1 MLDLLLPLM
10 IVALA
15 IALYFFFRRALF
27 IVPQSQAV
35 VIERL
40 GKFSRVA
47 YSGLNILIPGFESQR
62 RIHYRVTQYDQG
74 GREIGSQLLSTPW
87 IDLREKV
94 LEFPSQR
101 VITKDNVVMSIDAVL
116 YYRITDPVKV
126 IYEVASFA
134 EAIEK
139 LTQTTLRNVVGELT
153 LDETL
158 ASRETINARLRTT
171 LDEVAE
177 RWGVDVTRV
186 ELQDIAPP
194 EDIRETMELQMTAE
208 RKKRATILAAEGNK
222 EAAILQA
229 EGVAEARVREA
240 EGMAE
245 ARLKIA
251 QAEAEALER
260 LRQALGGEQA
270 AGYLIAMKYLESLE
284 KIADGQATKVFLPF
298 EASGVLGSLASM
310 REIWNE
316 ASRELGRPV
325 DTRLT
330 D

>member
-1 MLDLLLPLM
+1 MPSLVLFLV
-10 IVALA
+10 IVAIV

-47 YSGLNILIPGFESQR
+47 YSGLNILIPGLESQR
-62 RIHYRVTQYDQG
+62 RIHYRMPQYDRD
-74 GREIGSQLLSTPW
+74 GREVGSQLMATPW

-94 LEFPSQR
+94 LDFASQS
-101 VITKDNVVMSIDAVL
+101 VITQDNVVMSIDAVL
-116 YYRITDPVKV
+116 YYRISDPVKV
-126 IYEVASFA
+126 VYEVANFA

-158 ASRETINARLRTT
+158 ASREIINARLRAT

-177 RWGVDVTRV
+177 RWGVHVTRV
-186 ELQDIAPP
+186 ELQNISPP

-208 RKKRATILAAEGNK
+208 RKKRAAILTAEGEK
-222 EAAILQA
+222 QAAILKA
-229 EGVAEARVREA
+229 EGLAQSRIREA
-240 EGMAE
+240 EGLAE
-245 ARLKIA
+245 ARLKIV
-251 QAEAEALER
+251 QAVAEALER
-260 LRQALGGEQA
+260 VRQALGGDQA
-270 AGYLIAMKYLESLE
+270 AGYLIAIKYLESLE

-298 EASGVLGSLASM
+298 EASGVLGSLAGM
-310 REIWNE
+310 REIWNQAGKQLE
-316 ASRELGRPV
+316 E
-325 DTRLT
+325 
-330 D
+330 

>member
-1 MLDLLLPLM
+1 MLSDLILPLV

-15 IALYFFFRRALF
+15 IVLYFFFRRALF

-47 YSGLNILIPGFESQR
+47 YSGLNILIPLIEDQR
-62 RIHYRVTQYDQG
+62 RIHYRVTQYDRG
-74 GREIGSQLLSTPW
+74 GQEIGTQLMATPW
-87 IDLREKV
+87 IDMREKV
-94 LEFPSQR
+94 LDFASQR

-116 YYRITDPVKV
+116 YYRINDPVKV
-126 IYEVASFA
+126 IYEVANFA

-158 ASRETINARLRTT
+158 ASRETINARLRAT

-177 RWGVDVTRV
+177 RWGVGVTRV
-186 ELQDIAPP
+186 ELQDISPP
-194 EDIRETMELQMTAE
+194 EDIRDTMELQMTAE
-208 RKKRATILAAEGNK
+208 RKKRAAILTAEGEK
-222 EAAILQA
+222 EAAILQS
-229 EGVAEARVREA
+229 EGIAQATVREA
-240 EGMAE
+240 EGTAE

-260 LRQALGGEQA
+260 IRQALGGDQA

-284 KIADGQATKVFLPF
+284 KIADGQATKIFLPF
-298 EASGVLGSLASM
+298 EASGVLGSLGSM
-310 REIWNE
+310 SEIWGKAGKHLE
-316 ASRELGRPV
+316 E
-325 DTRLT
+325 
-330 D
+330 

>member
-1 MLDLLLPLM
+1 MPSLTLPFA
-10 IVALA
+10 IVVIA

-35 VIERL
+35 VVERL

-47 YSGLNILIPGFESQR
+47 YSGLNILIPGLESQR
-62 RIHYRVTQYDQG
+62 RIHYRVKQYDRQSH
-74 GREIGSQLLSTPW
+74 EIGTQLMATPW
-87 IDLREKV
+87 IDMREKV
-94 LEFPSQR
+94 LDFSSQS

-126 IYEVASFA
+126 VYEVASFA

-158 ASRETINARLRTT
+158 ASREIINARLRAT

-177 RWGVDVTRV
+177 RWGVQVTRV
-186 ELQDIAPP
+186 ELEDISLP

-208 RKKRATILAAEGNK
+208 RKKRAAILTAEGEKEATILK
-222 EAAILQA
+222 A
-229 EGVAEARVREA
+229 EGVAQAQVREA
-240 EGMAE
+240 EGQAE

-260 LRQALGGEQA
+260 IQQAMGTNQA

-284 KIADGQATKVFLPF
+284 KIADGRATKVFLPF
-298 EASGVLGSLASM
+298 EASGVLGSLGSM
-310 REIWNE
+310 REIWSE
-316 ASRELGRPV
+316 VGH
-325 DTRLT
+325 RLEE
-330 D
+330 

>member
-1 MLDLLLPLM
+1 MSRLVLFLV
-10 IVALA
+10 IVAIV

-47 YSGLNILIPGFESQR
+47 YSGLNILIPGLESQR
-62 RIHYRVTQYDQG
+62 RIHYRMLQYDRD
-74 GREIGSQLLSTPW
+74 GREVGSQLMATPW

-94 LEFPSQR
+94 LDFASQS
-101 VITKDNVVMSIDAVL
+101 VITQDNVVMSIDAVL
-116 YYRITDPVKV
+116 YYRISDPVKV
-126 IYEVASFA
+126 VYEVANFA

-158 ASRETINARLRTT
+158 ASREIINARLRAT

-177 RWGVDVTRV
+177 RWGVHVTRV
-186 ELQDIAPP
+186 ELQNISPP

-208 RKKRATILAAEGNK
+208 RKKRAAILTAEGEK
-222 EAAILQA
+222 QAAILKA
-229 EGVAEARVREA
+229 EGLAQSRIREA
-240 EGMAE
+240 EGLAE
-245 ARLKIA
+245 ARLKIV

-260 LRQALGGEQA
+260 VRQALGGDQA
-270 AGYLIAMKYLESLE
+270 AGYLIAIKYLESLE

-298 EASGVLGSLASM
+298 EASGVLGSLAGM
-310 REIWNE
+310 REIWNQAGKQLE
-316 ASRELGRPV
+316 E
-325 DTRLT
+325 
-330 D
+330 

>member
-1 MLDLLLPLM
+1 MPSLILPFA
-10 IVALA
+10 IVVIA
-15 IALYFFFRRALF
+15 IVSYFFFRSALF

-47 YSGLNILIPGFESQR
+47 YSGLNILIPGLESQR
-62 RIHYRVTQYDQG
+62 RIHYRVTQYDRG
-74 GREIGSQLLSTPW
+74 GQEIGTQLMATPW
-87 IDLREKV
+87 IDMREKI
-94 LEFPSQR
+94 LDFPSQG

-116 YYRITDPVKV
+116 YYRINDPVKV
-126 IYEVASFA
+126 VYEVANFA

-158 ASRETINARLRTT
+158 ASREVINARLRAT

-177 RWGVDVTRV
+177 RWGVQVTRV
-186 ELQDIAPP
+186 ELQDISPP
-194 EDIRETMELQMTAE
+194 GEIRETMELQMTAE
-208 RKKRATILAAEGNK
+208 RKKRAAILTAEGEK

-229 EGVAEARVREA
+229 EGVAESRVREA
-240 EGMAE
+240 EGLAE
-245 ARLKIA
+245 ARIKIA

-260 LRQALGGEQA
+260 IRQALGGDRA

-298 EASGVLGSLASM
+298 EASGVLGSLGSM
-310 REIWNE
+310 SEVLGEI
-316 ASRELGRPV
+316 GRRPAE
-325 DTRLT
+325 
-330 D
+330 

>member
-1 MLDLLLPLM
+1 MPNLILPLV
-10 IVALA
+10 IVALV
-15 IALYFFFRRALF
+15 IVLYLFFRRALF

-40 GKFSRVA
+40 GKFNRVA
-47 YSGLNILIPGFESQR
+47 YSGLNILIPFLESQR
-62 RIHYRVTQYDQG
+62 RIHYRVTQYDREGQ
-74 GREIGSQLLSTPW
+74 EIGTQLMATPW
-87 IDLREKV
+87 IDMREKV
-94 LEFPSQR
+94 LDFASQS

-126 IYEVASFA
+126 IYQVANFA

-177 RWGVDVTRV
+177 RWGVQVTRV
-186 ELQDIAPP
+186 ELQDISPP
-194 EDIRETMELQMTAE
+194 ENIRETMELQMTAE
-208 RKKRATILAAEGNK
+208 RKKRAVILTAEGEK

-229 EGVAEARVREA
+229 EGIAQAKIREA
-240 EGMAE
+240 EGMAQ
-245 ARLKIA
+245 ARLKIV
-251 QAEAEALER
+251 QAEAEALEQIQ
-260 LRQALGGEQA
+260 QAVGGDQA
-270 AGYLIAMKYLESLE
+270 AGYLVALKYLESLE

-298 EASGVLGSLASM
+298 EASGVLGSLGSM

-316 ASRELGRPV
+316 ASFRAEPIPKTK
-325 DTRLT
+325 DN

>member
-1 MLDLLLPLM
+1 MPNLTVPLL

-15 IALYFFFRRALF
+15 VALYFFLRRALF

-47 YSGLNILIPGFESQR
+47 YSGLNILLPGLESQR
-62 RIHYRVTQYDQG
+62 RIHYQVRQYDRQG
-74 GREIGSQLLSTPW
+74 LETGVQLMATPW

-94 LEFPSQR
+94 LDFSSQS
-101 VITKDNVVMSIDAVL
+101 VVTQDNVVMRIDAVL
-116 YYRITDPVKV
+116 YYRIADPVKV
-126 IYEVASFA
+126 IYEVANFA

-158 ASRETINARLRTT
+158 ASRQVVNARLRDT

-177 RWGVDVTRV
+177 RWGVQITRV
-186 ELQDIAPP
+186 ELQDISPP

-208 RKKRATILAAEGNK
+208 RKKRATILTAEGEK
-222 EAAILQA
+222 QAAILKA
-229 EGVAEARVREA
+229 EGVAQARICEA
-240 EGMAE
+240 EGLAE

-260 LRQALGGEQA
+260 VRQALGGDQA
-270 AGYLIAMKYLESLE
+270 AGYLVAMKYLESLE

-298 EASGVLGSLASM
+298 EASGVLGALAGMS
-310 REIWNE
+310 EIW
-316 ASRELGRPV
+316 RES
-325 DTRLT
+325 DTQP
-330 D
+330 

>member
-1 MLDLLLPLM
+1 MPSLILPFA
-10 IVALA
+10 IVVIA
-15 IALYFFFRRALF
+15 IVSYFFFRRALF

-47 YSGLNILIPGFESQR
+47 YSGLNILIPGLESQR
-62 RIHYRVTQYDQG
+62 RIHYRVTQYDRGQ
-74 GREIGSQLLSTPW
+74 EIGTQLMATPW
-87 IDLREKV
+87 IDMREKIFD
-94 LEFPSQR
+94 FPSPG

-116 YYRITDPVKV
+116 YYRINDPVKV
-126 IYEVASFA
+126 VYEVANFA

-158 ASRETINARLRTT
+158 ASREVINARLRIT

-177 RWGVDVTRV
+177 RWGVQVTRV
-186 ELQDIAPP
+186 ELQDISPP
-194 EDIRETMELQMTAE
+194 GDIRETMELQMTAE
-208 RKKRATILAAEGNK
+208 RKKRATILTAEGEK

-229 EGVAEARVREA
+229 EGVAQARVREA
-240 EGMAE
+240 EGLAE

-251 QAEAEALER
+251 QAEAEALECI
-260 LRQALGGEQA
+260 RQALGGDRA

-298 EASGVLGSLASM
+298 EASGVLGSLGSM
-310 REIWNE
+310 SEV
-316 ASRELGRPV
+316 LGKV
-325 DTRLT
+325 GQRLAE
-330 D
+330 

>member
-1 MLDLLLPLM
+1 MPNLTVPLL

-15 IALYFFFRRALF
+15 IVLYFFLRRALF

-47 YSGLNILIPGFESQR
+47 YSGLNILLPGLESQR
-62 RIHYRVTQYDQG
+62 RIHYQVRQYDRQG
-74 GREIGSQLLSTPW
+74 LETGVQLMATPW

-94 LEFPSQR
+94 LDFSSQS
-101 VITKDNVVMSIDAVL
+101 VITQDNVVMRIDAVL
-116 YYRITDPVKV
+116 YYRIADPVKV
-126 IYEVASFA
+126 IYEVANFA
-134 EAIEK
+134 EAVEK

-158 ASRETINARLRTT
+158 ASRQVVNARLRDT

-177 RWGVDVTRV
+177 RWGVQITRV
-186 ELQDIAPP
+186 ELQDISPP

-208 RKKRATILAAEGNK
+208 RKKRATILTAEGEK
-222 EAAILQA
+222 QAAILKA
-229 EGVAEARVREA
+229 EGVALARIREA
-240 EGMAE
+240 EGLAE

-260 LRQALGGEQA
+260 VRQALGGDRA
-270 AGYLIAMKYLESLE
+270 ASYLMAMKYLESLE

-298 EASGVLGSLASM
+298 EASGVLGALAGMS
-310 REIWNE
+310 EIW
-316 ASRELGRPV
+316 RE
-325 DTRLT
+325 T
-330 D
+330 DAQP

>member
-1 MLDLLLPLM
+1 MLPLT
-10 IVALA
+10 IVV
-15 IALYFFFRRALF
+15 IVIVLYLFFRRALF

-47 YSGLNILIPGFESQR
+47 YSGLNILIPGLESQR
-62 RIHYRVTQYDQG
+62 RIHYRVTQYDRQG
-74 GREIGSQLLSTPW
+74 QEIGTQLMATPW
-87 IDLREKV
+87 IDMREKV
-94 LEFPSQR
+94 LDFASQS

-116 YYRITDPVKV
+116 YYRINDPVKV
-126 IYEVASFA
+126 IYEVANFA

-158 ASRETINARLRTT
+158 ASREVINARLRTT
-171 LDEVAE
+171 LDDVAE
-177 RWGVDVTRV
+177 RWGVQVTRV
-186 ELQDIAPP
+186 ELQDISPP

-208 RKKRATILAAEGNK
+208 RKKRAAILTAEGDK
-222 EAAILQA
+222 EAAILKA
-229 EGVAEARVREA
+229 EGVAQAQVREA
-240 EGMAE
+240 EGQAE

-260 LRQALGGEQA
+260 VRQALGGDQA

-298 EASGVLGSLASM
+298 EASGVLGSLGSM
-310 REIWNE
+310 REIWSEVGN
-316 ASRELGRPV
+316 
-325 DTRLT
+325 RLEE
-330 D
+330 

>member
-1 MLDLLLPLM
+1 MPSLILPFA
-10 IVALA
+10 IVVIA
-15 IALYFFFRRALF
+15 IVSYFFFRRALF

-47 YSGLNILIPGFESQR
+47 YSGLNILIPGLESQR
-62 RIHYRVTQYDQG
+62 RIHYRVTQYDRGQ
-74 GREIGSQLLSTPW
+74 EIGTQLMATPW
-87 IDLREKV
+87 IDMREKIFD
-94 LEFPSQR
+94 FPSPG

-116 YYRITDPVKV
+116 YYRINDPVKV
-126 IYEVASFA
+126 VYEVANFA

-158 ASRETINARLRTT
+158 ASREVINARLRAT

-177 RWGVDVTRV
+177 RWGVQVTRV
-186 ELQDIAPP
+186 ELQDISPP
-194 EDIRETMELQMTAE
+194 GEIRETMELQMTAE
-208 RKKRATILAAEGNK
+208 RKKRAAILTAEGEK

-229 EGVAEARVREA
+229 EGVAESRVREA
-240 EGMAE
+240 EGLAE
-245 ARLKIA
+245 ARIKIA
-251 QAEAEALER
+251 QAEAEALECI
-260 LRQALGGEQA
+260 RQALGGDRA

-298 EASGVLGSLASM
+298 EASGVLGSLGSM
-310 REIWNE
+310 SEV
-316 ASRELGRPV
+316 LGKV
-325 DTRLT
+325 GQRLAE
-330 D
+330 

>member
-1 MLDLLLPLM
+1 MPNLTVPLL

-15 IALYFFFRRALF
+15 IVLYFFLRRALF

-47 YSGLNILIPGFESQR
+47 YSGLNILLPGLESQR
-62 RIHYRVTQYDQG
+62 RIHYQVRQYDRQG
-74 GREIGSQLLSTPW
+74 LETGVQLMATPW

-94 LEFPSQR
+94 LDFSSQS
-101 VITKDNVVMSIDAVL
+101 VITQDNVVMRIDAVL
-116 YYRITDPVKV
+116 YYRIADPVKV
-126 IYEVASFA
+126 IYEVANFA
-134 EAIEK
+134 EAVEK

-158 ASRETINARLRTT
+158 ASRQVVNARLRDT

-177 RWGVDVTRV
+177 RWGVQITRV
-186 ELQDIAPP
+186 ELQDISPP

-208 RKKRATILAAEGNK
+208 RKKRATILTAEGEK
-222 EAAILQA
+222 QAAILKA
-229 EGVAEARVREA
+229 EGVALARIREA
-240 EGMAE
+240 EGLAE

-260 LRQALGGEQA
+260 VRQALGGDQA
-270 AGYLIAMKYLESLE
+270 ASYLMAMKYLESLE

-298 EASGVLGSLASM
+298 EASGVLGALAGMS
-310 REIWNE
+310 EIW
-316 ASRELGRPV
+316 RE
-325 DTRLT
+325 T
-330 D
+330 DAQP

>member
-1 MLDLLLPLM
+1 MPSLILPFA
-10 IVALA
+10 IVVIA
-15 IALYFFFRRALF
+15 IVSYFFFRRALF

-47 YSGLNILIPGFESQR
+47 YSGLNILIPGLESQR
-62 RIHYRVTQYDQG
+62 RIHYRVTQYDRGQ
-74 GREIGSQLLSTPW
+74 EIGTQLMATPW
-87 IDLREKV
+87 IDMREKIFD
-94 LEFPSQR
+94 FPSQG

-116 YYRITDPVKV
+116 YYRINDPVKV
-126 IYEVASFA
+126 VYEVANFA

-158 ASRETINARLRTT
+158 ASREVINARLRIT

-177 RWGVDVTRV
+177 RWGVQVTRV
-186 ELQDIAPP
+186 ELQDISPP
-194 EDIRETMELQMTAE
+194 GDIRETMELQMTAE
-208 RKKRATILAAEGNK
+208 RKKRATILTAEGEK

-229 EGVAEARVREA
+229 EGIAQARVREA
-240 EGMAE
+240 EGLAE

-251 QAEAEALER
+251 QAEAEALECI
-260 LRQALGGEQA
+260 RQALGGDRA

-284 KIADGQATKVFLPF
+284 KIADGQATKVFMPF
-298 EASGVLGSLASM
+298 EASGVLGSLGSM
-310 REIWNE
+310 SEV
-316 ASRELGRPV
+316 LGKV
-325 DTRLT
+325 GQRLAE
-330 D
+330 

>member
-1 MLDLLLPLM
+1 MPNLTVPLL

-15 IALYFFFRRALF
+15 IALYFFLRRALF

-47 YSGLNILIPGFESQR
+47 YSGLNILLPGLESQR
-62 RIHYRVTQYDQG
+62 RIHYQVRQYDRQG
-74 GREIGSQLLSTPW
+74 LETGVQLMATPW

-94 LEFPSQR
+94 LDFSSQS
-101 VITKDNVVMSIDAVL
+101 VVTQDNVVMRIDAVL
-116 YYRITDPVKV
+116 YYRIADPVKV
-126 IYEVASFA
+126 IYEVANFA

-158 ASRETINARLRTT
+158 ASRQVVNARLRDT

-177 RWGVDVTRV
+177 RWGVQITRV
-186 ELQDIAPP
+186 ELQDISPP

-208 RKKRATILAAEGNK
+208 RKKRATILTAEGEK
-222 EAAILQA
+222 QAAILKA
-229 EGVAEARVREA
+229 EGVAQARICEA
-240 EGMAE
+240 EGLAE

-260 LRQALGGEQA
+260 VRQALGGDQA
-270 AGYLIAMKYLESLE
+270 AGYLVAMKYLESLE

-298 EASGVLGSLASM
+298 EASGVLGALAGMS
-310 REIWNE
+310 EIW
-316 ASRELGRPV
+316 RES
-325 DTRLT
+325 DTQP
-330 D
+330 

>member
-1 MLDLLLPLM
+1 MSGLILPFA
-10 IVALA
+10 IVVIA
-15 IALYFFFRRALF
+15 ILLYFFFRRALF

-47 YSGLNILIPGFESQR
+47 YSGLNILIPGLESQR
-62 RIHYRVTQYDQG
+62 RIHYRVTQYDRG
-74 GREIGSQLLSTPW
+74 GQEIGTQLMATPW
-87 IDLREKV
+87 IDMREKI
-94 LEFPSQR
+94 LDFPSQG

-116 YYRITDPVKV
+116 YYRINDPVKV
-126 IYEVASFA
+126 VYEVANFA

-158 ASRETINARLRTT
+158 ASREVINARLRAT
-171 LDEVAE
+171 LDEVAG
-177 RWGVDVTRV
+177 RWGVQVTRV
-186 ELQDIAPP
+186 ELQDISPP
-194 EDIRETMELQMTAE
+194 GDIRETMELQMTAE
-208 RKKRATILAAEGNK
+208 RKKRAAILTAEGEK

-229 EGVAEARVREA
+229 EGVAESRVREA
-240 EGMAE
+240 EGLAE

-260 LRQALGGEQA
+260 IRQALGGDRA

-298 EASGVLGSLASM
+298 EASGVLGSLGSM
-310 REIWNE
+310 SEV
-316 ASRELGRPV
+316 LGKV
-325 DTRLT
+325 GQRLAE
-330 D
+330 